1 MYDYLIVG
9 AGLYG
14 AIFAHEATKRGY
26 KCLVIDKRYHVGGNC
41 YTENMYGVNVHMYGP
56 HIFHTNSKRVW
67 DYMNKFTTFNNFIYR
82 PKIYASD
89 GKLYSFPINLMTLY
103 QVYGVTTPKE
113 AKDIIEREKLLTLNT
128 DNLESW
134 ITSQV
139 GVKLYDLF
147 IKYYTMKQWNKEPKC
162 LPSSI
167 IKRLPIRYNFN
178 DNYFN
183 DEYQGIPIGGY
194 TQIFNNLLKGS
205 MVMTSKPFRP
215 DDIKLAS
222 RGVIYTGPIDEF
234 FDYRL
239 GPLEYRGLKFKHDIF
254 TGDVQGN
261 AVINYAGSEPFTRK
275 IEHKHFDDETSGY
288 SVLTTEYPDDWVRGK
303 TPYYPIDSDDNRSLY
318 IKYTQLPKD
327 PKVRFKGRLGEYR
340 YYDMHTVVENA
351 LKDIDTEFGV

>member
-56 HIFHTNSKRVW
+56 HIFHTSSKRVW
-67 DYMNKFTTFNNFIYR
+67 DYMNDFTTFNNFIYR
-82 PKIYASD
+82 PKIYGSD
-89 GKLYSFPINLMTLY
+89 GMLYSFPINLMTLY
-103 QVYGVTTPKE
+103 QIYGVTTPKE
-113 AKDIIEREKLLTLNT
+113 ARDVINREKLSVFN
-128 DNLESW
+128 DGNLESW

-147 IKYYTMKQWNKEPKC
+147 IKYYTLKQWNKDPKL
-162 LPSSI
+162 LPSNI

-183 DEYQGIPIGGY
+183 DTYQGIPIGGY
-194 TQIFNNLLKGS
+194 TQIFNRLLKGS
-205 MVMTSKPFRP
+205 TVITPRCFKM

-234 FDYRL
+234 FDYKL
-239 GPLEYRGLKFKHDIF
+239 GTLEYRGLKFKHDIF

-275 IEHKHFDDETSGY
+275 IEHKHFDDETSEY

-340 YYDMHTVVENA
+340 YYDMHMVVESA
-351 LKDIDTEFGV
+351 LKDVDAEFSK